1 MRRIRMSNDTIDQCV
16 SEFKSFLQSEKGI
29 KRGKNFEYQVLPPK
43 VEGESKA
50 TVTFSERAYSKIILL
65 LEAFN
70 EEVAWHGVASRIE
83 KGQYRIDDIIVYPQ
97 YVTGASVKTNALELA
112 NWAGNVPEE
121 IYNNIHFQG
130 HSHVR
135 MSVHPSGE
143 DMRDQKKYL
152 DQLEDEDFYI
162 FAVFNKYYDV
172 NLTIYDMKYDLCY
185 EDEDVEFEVESTGP
199 DLGEFLDEAKSLVRH
214 FYRPK
219 KKDLDDYYD
228 KITEEYYIEK
238 EDAEDGLQ

>member
-83 KGQYRIDDIIVYPQ
+83 KGQYRIDDIIVF
-97 YVTGASVKTNALELA
+97 AHLNK
-112 NWAGNVPEE
+112 EE
-121 IYNNIHFQG
+121 IREIVDLMLNDLFKRLNERQLKIEVTDAAKDYLAKEGYSETYGARPLRRVI
-130 HSHVR
+130 
-135 MSVHPSGE
+135 
-143 DMRDQKKYL
+143 QKKV
-152 DQLEDEDFYI
+152 EDVLAEEI
-162 FAVFNKYYDV
+162 
-172 NLTIYDMKYDLCY
+172 LTGNYQPNDDLVMDMKD
-185 EDEDVEFEVESTGP
+185 
-199 DLGEFLDEAKSLVRH
+199 
-214 FYRPK
+214 
-219 KKDLDDYYD
+219 D
-228 KITEEYYIEK
+228 KIVIEK
-238 EDAEDGLQ
+238 KQ